1 MSVEQRTGEC
11 FDAIV
16 IGDLA
21 VDELVVHGETT
32 VATGGSV
39 YYGAVAM
46 ARLGMRTAVVTRLA
60 ERDFG
65 RLDELRAA
73 GITVYAHA
81 APESSGIRNVYLTAD
96 QDRRI
101 CTPLGYAGPFSLAEM
116 PAASARYT
124 VIGPLMA
131 GLVDLDLVR
140 ALAARGAL
148 ALDAQGFLRQREG
161 GGLAL
166 RDWPEKALG
175 LPLVSVLKVDQAEAE
190 VLTGELDA
198 RTAAMLLA
206 GWGAREVLLT
216 HATGVTVCAE
226 GRVWWAPFV
235 PRGLNG
241 RTGRGDTCLAAY
253 LARRL
258 TAGPAEACR
267 FAAAVT
273 SLKLEVP
280 GPLQASAEEIARL
293 YAELEVK
300 AI

>member
-1 MSVEQRTGEC
+1 PHRRRAVRARRRPGAVVPRPIAEWLRANGHVPDRRYEAHDWTDRSLRGLPLPIDDWPS
-11 FDAIV
+11 FDALF
-16 IGDLA
+16 DW
-21 VDELVVHGETT
+21 H
-32 VATGGSV
+32 
-39 YYGAVAM
+39 
-46 ARLGMRTAVVTRLA
+46 ARPVK
-60 ERDFG
+60 DS
-65 RLDELRAA
+65 A
-73 GITVYAHA
+73 G
-81 APESSGIRNVYLTAD
+81 TAD
-96 QDRRI
+96 DW
-101 CTPLGYAGPFSLAEM
+101 C
-116 PAASARYT
+116 
-124 VIGPLMA
+124 
-131 GLVDLDLVR
+131 
-140 ALAARGAL
+140 
-148 ALDAQGFLRQREG
+148 
-161 GGLAL
+161 GLAL